1 MRKSDKGG
9 SFMLSLRGTRAKSST
24 PQIKYGGSSQ
34 GTISD
39 KVPRAL
45 FRFDALQGDVISIVV
60 QSLPASR
67 LAPYVVL
74 LNQNGDKLADSDPT
88 TTRPASPHHRYSIQ
102 DEGSHHCRRRVGRTG
117 RPGAFRVTLTS
128 DPRRTAIKYGDMKA
142 PSTTASLDPLRF

>member
-1 MRKSDKGG
+1 MPAPADKGG
-9 SFMLSLRGTRAKSST
+9 SFTLSLRGTQAKSST
-24 PQIKYGGSSQ
+24 PRIKYGGSSQ

-45 FRFDALQGDVISIVV
+45 FRFDALQRDVISIVV

-88 TTRPASPHHRYSIQ
+88 DNATRTARITRYSIQ
-102 DEGSHHCRRRVGRTG
+102 DEGIYTSAVSRGSDQQ
-117 RPGAFRVTLTS
+117 LTFL
-128 DPRRTAIKYGDMKA
+128 PIYQLA
-142 PSTTASLDPLRF
+142 LH